1 MLVIIL
7 LMLTS
12 SLKATSSNLN
22 CGHEEKAE
30 ALQNFV
36 HCEPRDL
43 LVPLNVPENLVKIQ
57 PRHVFVKKCQG
68 SCWAMSQT
76 CLPISVKNVT
86 FSITGE
92 Q

>member
-12 SLKATSSNLN
+12 SLKASSNLN
-22 CGHEEKAE
+22 CGQKEKAE

-36 HCEPRDL
+36 RCEPRDQ
-43 LVPLNVPENLVKIQ
+43 LVALKVPDNMIRIQ

-76 CLPISVKNVT
+76 CLPTSVKNIT
-86 FSITGE
+86 LSITGE